1 MLVDKYIPN
10 NINEVIDQTTPK
22 KVFLSIA
29 NNPLDSPKIITVTG
43 PKGTGKTC
51 LAKCFAKALACRNKS
66 KKGDACCVCD
76 DCLNRLVIYNYN
88 GNKIVTSEDLDSIKK
103 LSDLNLSYY
112 HVVLIEEIDRV
123 SFKLQQELLEVIENS
138 NKYLFFVLITEDKD
152 SIIAS
157 IKNRGMIVE
166 LSKIDNDELK
176 NNIIK
181 VANLENISIDDSY
194 IDKIVYRSDGNMRL
208 AYMLLDKYRMLD
220 RELFDSLLL
229 DTRINLIKFLAAS
242 FIQNKDRAAEALS
255 NIMNS
260 PLSMI
265 KKDYESLILELMKNK
280 TGVIKPSDEYINAL
294 YKVSSNRML
303 DLFNILN
310 SKLIYDMF
318 NNETELQSA
327 MWYIYISI
335 GKLLQI

>member
-1 MLVDKYIPN
+1 
-10 NINEVIDQTTPK
+10 
-22 KVFLSIA
+22 
-29 NNPLDSPKIITVTG
+29 
-43 PKGTGKTC
+43 
-51 LAKCFAKALACRNKS
+51 
-66 KKGDACCVCD
+66 
-76 DCLNRLVIYNYN
+76 
-88 GNKIVTSEDLDSIKK
+88 
-103 LSDLNLSYY
+103 
-112 HVVLIEEIDRV
+112 
-123 SFKLQQELLEVIENS
+123 
-138 NKYLFFVLITEDKD
+138 
-152 SIIAS
+152 
-157 IKNRGMIVE
+157 
-166 LSKIDNDELK
+166 
-176 NNIIK
+176 
-181 VANLENISIDDSY
+181 
-194 IDKIVYRSDGNMRL
+194 
-208 AYMLLDKYRMLD
+208 MLLDKYRMLD

-242 FIQNKDRAAEALS
+242 FIQNKDRAVEALS

-265 KKDYESLILELMKNK
+265 KKDYESLILELMQNK

>member
-10 NINEVIDQTTPK
+10 NINEVIDQATPK

-51 LAKCFAKALACRNKS
+51 LARCFAKALACRNKS

-242 FIQNKDRAAEALS
+242 FIQNKDRAVEALS

-265 KKDYESLILELMKNK
+265 KKDYESLILELMQNK

>member
-10 NINEVIDQTTPK
+10 NIDEVIDQDTPK
-22 KVFLSIA
+22 KIFLSIA

-51 LAKCFAKALACRNKS
+51 LARCFAKALACSDKS

-123 SFKLQQELLEVIENS
+123 SFKLQQELLEVIES
-138 NKYLFFVLITEDKD
+138 SSKYLFFVLITEDKD

-242 FIQNKDRAAEALS
+242 FIQNKDRAVEALS

-265 KKDYESLILELMKNK
+265 KKDYESLILELMQNK